1 MAPQKQ
7 TVVGGWTAF
16 AGVLMIF
23 GGAMAFLEGIS
34 AIAKDTLIVTTRNYV
49 YSFNVTGWGWIHLIL
64 GIVILLAGVALLATG
79 AMWARVVG
87 IVLAGFGA
95 LANFLWIPYYPFWAI
110 VLIAIDIF
118 IIWALCTGNHRHA
131 TT

>member
-1 MAPQKQ
+1 MAPERQ

-23 GGAMAFLEGIS
+23 GGAMSFLEGIS
-34 AIAKDTLIVTTRNYV
+34 AIAKDTLVVATRNYV

-64 GIVILLAGVALLATG
+64 GLVILLAGVALLATG
-79 AMWARVVG
+79 AVWARVVG

-118 IIWALCTGNHRHA
+118 VIWALCTGNHRHA